1 MIDTKFK
8 FKFKAVEKPK
18 QKTAPKVKKS
28 KYTYCI
34 CALEEDGFVARIQ
47 LNKDDDAETK
57 TLVIPFTEQ
66 SYSLKGKTKIFT
78 KKPDKDGRIVTVL
91 RDKTLAK
98 LHPGIDSI
106 YTPLREN
113 FVYGGYVVE
122 INNQHFFDITECF
135 NNANVFNKEQMKN
148 ECNNVSC

>member
-1 MIDTKFK
+1 MINTKFNFK
-8 FKFKAVEKPK
+8 FKTIDKPK
-18 QKTAPKVKKS
+18 HKTTSKIKKS

-57 TLVIPFTEQ
+57 TLVIPFTEE

-78 KKPDKDGRIVTVL
+78 KKPDKDGRIITVL
-91 RDKTLAK
+91 RNKTLAE

-106 YTPLREN
+106 YTPLRDN

-122 INNQHFFDITECF
+122 INDKHYFDITECF
-135 NNANVFNKEQMKN
+135 TNANVFNEEQMKN
-148 ECNNVSC
+148 EHINVSC